1 MESFPSKICWNNK
14 KERKSIL
21 EFDKSK
27 HGFFTGLIIFRFEQ
41 TLGNDH
47 INVGT
52 AIPKEIKYETRENDN
67 DSAEIRKRERQGI
80 TTKFSHTNPLG
91 LQKEIK
97 RNEIKFIYSCKKVF

>member
-1 MESFPSKICWNNK
+1 MTKNFKILILLCEFEIFMESFPSKICWDNK

-52 AIPKEIKYETRENDN
+52 AIPKEIKRWKNISKN
-67 DSAEIRKRERQGI
+67 
-80 TTKFSHTNPLG
+80 
-91 LQKEIK
+91 
-97 RNEIKFIYSCKKVF
+97 